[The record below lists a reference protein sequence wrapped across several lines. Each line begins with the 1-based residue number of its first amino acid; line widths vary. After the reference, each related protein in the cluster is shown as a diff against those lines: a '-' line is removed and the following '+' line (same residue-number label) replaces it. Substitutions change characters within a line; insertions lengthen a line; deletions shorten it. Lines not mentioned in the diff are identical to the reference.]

1 MRPVDRWTH
10 IASLFRRDE
19 RGAIAI
25 LFALLLVPMLAVM
38 GGALD
43 VATAQRVKIELQSIA
58 ERAAQAGVADLADP
72 ERGARR
78 VLENACGT
86 GECGAGSAAG
96 TVTVLFDEE
105 PPRVSVR
112 LEAEVPTNFLGLIG
126 RKTFD
131 VAGEGLAFVP
141 VRGRPLAKAM
151 QSPRSRRTLRD
162 IERGKPVKARAVRD
176 LRKSAGLPDR

>member
-1 MRPVDRWTH
+1 MLLADRRTPPE
-10 IASLFRRDE
+10 SSFSRDE

-25 LFALLLVPMLAVM
+25 LFALLLVPVLAVT

-43 VATAQRVKIELQSIA
+43 VATAQRVKVTLQSVA

-72 ERGARR
+72 ERGAQR
-78 VLENACGT
+78 VLEAACASGQ
-86 GECGAGSAAG
+86 CGARSEG
-96 TVTVLFDEE
+96 TITVLFDEE
-105 PPRVSVR
+105 PPRVAVR

-141 VRGRPLAKAM
+141 VQARPLAKAM
-151 QSPRSRRTLRD
+151 RSPRSRRTLRD
-162 IERGKPVKARAVRD
+162 IERGKPVAPRA
-176 LRKSAGLPDR
+176 LRKLRESAGLPDG